1 MDIIGHVR
9 QGVIVLDNASSLPD
23 GTRVRIQPMTEDSAH
38 SIDPEVAQFAG
49 LLPANLDIDEARLAA
64 ILEKHT

>member
-9 QGVIVLDNASSLPD
+9 QGVIVLDEASSLPD
-23 GTRVRIQPMTEDSAH
+23 GTRVRIQPMPEDSAQA
-38 SIDPEVAQFAG
+38 IDPQVAQFAG
-49 LLPANLDIDEARLAA
+49 LLPADFDVDDARLAS